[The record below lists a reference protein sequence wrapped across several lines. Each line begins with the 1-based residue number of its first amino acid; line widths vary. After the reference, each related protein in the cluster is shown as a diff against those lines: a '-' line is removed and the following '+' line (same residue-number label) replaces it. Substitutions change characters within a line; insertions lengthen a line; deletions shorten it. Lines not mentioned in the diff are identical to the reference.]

1 MKEIII
7 TSFNNDTQEQ
17 FVINKK
23 YEDHDLYDH
32 IQEMRTKH
40 PNNLTTV
47 FFKESHNIKTYHSLN

>member
-1 MKEIII
+1 MKEIIL

-23 YEDHDLYDH
+23 YEDHDLYDY

-47 FFKESHNIKTYHSLN
+47 FFKETHNIKTYQSLN